1 MSVIRVPFYH
11 VFKKTFSL
19 YLALPQ
25 TRGASYVYSVHL
37 HPRPDK
43 HEVEI
48 DAALGRI
55 KERIW
60 RWMMIRVGG
69 LLIVSGQCPR
79 EAMAGG
85 AGVRD
90 HRSTARAS

>member
-1 MSVIRVPFYH
+1 GSLLPCVQNHLPPVP
-11 VFKKTFSL
+11 S
-19 YLALPQ
+19 LPQ

-37 HPRPDK
+37 HPLTAK
-43 HEVEI
+43 QEVEI

-69 LLIVSGQCPR
+69 LWITSGQCPR
-79 EAMAGG
+79 EAMASG

-90 HRSTARAS
+90 HQSTARAS